1 MTVLLTKLREKYYIL
16 FYITIFS
23 IFLTNFKIYVPLFAV
38 NISYVAILLIKKEI
52 KLKFEKW
59 QICLFIFM
67 ICSIIGTI
75 ASLFI
80 FKHDLNLGNV
90 IKLNLNSLFLISVAM
105 LCQQNY
111 IKINKY
117 KFINFLEFIIII
129 NLIQVIVIYIF
140 GGLFSE
146 FLQGALAQN
155 SDSAY
160 IVNSYTNVIGGENKN
175 IWASKFVFIFIIYLY
190 TLISLKIKDIKQY
203 FYVIFGGLTILLILS
218 RTAQLAVAIP
228 ILFYAIYTINTF
240 KEKYSKAMFLL
251 LGIAIGVGGIVFFK
265 KLFHIQFNMSDGG
278 FTRLLIWKE
287 FFNNVFDTHWIIG
300 NGIGYGATFIS
311 EVVGRTE
318 SNLHNVFLNVFFEI
332 GIFGLISYIGFI
344 FTFLREYINKRN
356 FISILCIL
364 IIPVLFIIM
373 MQYFGYDNDIIMV
386 FILFL
391 FVIKLS
397 QKDEK
402 NEK

>member
-16 FYITIFS
+16 LYITIFS
-23 IFLTNFKIYVPLFAV
+23 IFLTNFKIYVPLFAI
-38 NISYVAILLIKKEI
+38 NISYVAILLVKKEI

-67 ICSIIGTI
+67 VCSIVGTI
-75 ASLFI
+75 AALFI
-80 FKHDLNLGNV
+80 FNHDLNLGNV

-111 IKINKY
+111 IKLNKY
-117 KFINFLEFIIII
+117 KFINFLEFIVII
-129 NLIQVIVIYIF
+129 NLIQVVVIYIC

-160 IVNSYTNVIGGENKN
+160 IVNSYINIIGGENKN

-203 FYVIFGGLTILLILS
+203 FYVVFGGLTILLLLS

-356 FISILCIL
+356 FIGILCIL